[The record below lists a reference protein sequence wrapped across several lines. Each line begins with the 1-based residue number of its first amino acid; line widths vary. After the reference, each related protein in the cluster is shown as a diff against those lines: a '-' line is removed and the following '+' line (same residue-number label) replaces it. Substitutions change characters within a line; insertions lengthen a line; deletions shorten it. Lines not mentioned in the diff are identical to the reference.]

1 MTWALFK
8 AFDYYLQVFVI
19 VLERETERETETETE
34 TETERERVLE
44 RPIHKVVLIKEVEV

>member
-1 MTWALFK
+1 MTWVLFK

-34 TETERERVLE
+34 TETESIGTTNTQGCINQRS
-44 RPIHKVVLIKEVEV
+44 

>member
-34 TETERERVLE
+34 TERERVLE

>member
-1 MTWALFK
+1 MTWVLFK

-34 TETERERVLE
+34 IETETESIGTTNTQGCINQRS
-44 RPIHKVVLIKEVEV
+44 

>member
-19 VLERETERETETETE
+19 VLERERQRQRQRQRQ
-34 TETERERVLE
+34 RERVLE